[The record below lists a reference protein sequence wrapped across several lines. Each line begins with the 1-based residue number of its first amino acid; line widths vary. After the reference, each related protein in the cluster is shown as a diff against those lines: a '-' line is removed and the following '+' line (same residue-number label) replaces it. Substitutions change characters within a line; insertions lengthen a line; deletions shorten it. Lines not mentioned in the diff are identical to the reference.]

1 MDYCGSPSHLWGVV
15 NENVFFS
22 SARNLKF
29 SCNNLTNFSILI
41 CTYINLRLSTT
52 QMAAKKQTQSD
63 MTTCKT
69 MSKVR
74 KRKSTC
80 THTLLYNTGKTPCTL
95 C

>member
-1 MDYCGSPSHLWGVV
+1 M
-15 NENVFFS
+15 
-22 SARNLKF
+22 
-29 SCNNLTNFSILI
+29 
-41 CTYINLRLSTT
+41 RLSTI

-80 THTLLYNTGKTPCTL
+80 THTHYYITQARPPAHYV
-95 C
+95 